1 MFGYDLDSTWKYVGV
16 RATLIGSWKSAVL
29 MKEELLDHAAIFI
42 DGKHW
47 GHFWRCLRKGGKE
60 E

>member
-42 DGKHW
+42 DGKH
-47 GHFWRCLRKGGKE
+47 
-60 E
+60 